1 MSGSN
6 CFEIFIENLL
16 ERIYFLWKVDL
27 LIQFDLNDMIRVDD
41 DCLTCVF
48 IALRFLSPFEVLLW
62 VFPTHLY
69 YFKFWSFSQIFVEI
83 YLRFKLFSSLFFFSS
98 FYQHLTYWIM
108 LERDV
113 LRIMFEAHCSF
124 LLCFSYIQK
133 YLVLL
138 SYLPW
143 LFLTCSFV

>member
-41 DCLTCVF
+41 DCLTCIF

-62 VFPTHLY
+62 VFATHVCY
-69 YFKFWSFSQIFVEI
+69 YFKFEVSLKFLLKSIWGLSYF
-83 YLRFKLFSSLFFFSS
+83 YLFFFSS
-98 FYQHLTYWIM
+98 FCQHLTYWIM

-124 LLCFSYIQK
+124 LLCFS
-133 YLVLL
+133 
-138 SYLPW
+138 
-143 LFLTCSFV
+143 

>member
-41 DCLTCVF
+41 DCLTCIF

-83 YLRFKLFSSLFFFSS
+83 YLRFKLFSSLFFSS
-98 FYQHLTYWIM
+98 FCQHLTYWIM